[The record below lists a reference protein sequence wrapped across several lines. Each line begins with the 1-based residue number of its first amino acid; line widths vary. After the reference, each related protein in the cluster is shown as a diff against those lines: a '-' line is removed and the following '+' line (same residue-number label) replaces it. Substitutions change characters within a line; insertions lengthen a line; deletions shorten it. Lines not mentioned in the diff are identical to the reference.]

1 MIDKK
6 DILSVDTPWC
16 IGCWACIWMCPELFK
31 FNDESKSTVKRQ
43 PENQD
48 EINCAKQAEES
59 CPAGIIHVKD

>member
-1 MIDKK
+1 
-6 DILSVDTPWC
+6 
-16 IGCWACIWMCPELFK
+16 MCPELFK